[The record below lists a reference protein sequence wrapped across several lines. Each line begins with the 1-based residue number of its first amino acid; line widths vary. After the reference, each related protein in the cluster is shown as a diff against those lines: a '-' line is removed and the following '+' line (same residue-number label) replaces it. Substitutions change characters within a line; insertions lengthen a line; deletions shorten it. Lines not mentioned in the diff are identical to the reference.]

1 MRPPLLL
8 PRDTRGTALVIVLFL
23 IAALAGLVAA
33 TAPLLVDALRTSM
46 SRSAARGTRDAA
58 GSAAAVLGARLASL
72 AAERLGDL
80 AQPDLDALAASVS
93 TLPAPGGGMTL
104 RTGPGETGVVLLRVR
119 RNHPLA
125 YDETP
130 REVWTDQPRRR
141 WDVIPPVGGLVA
153 SQTLDFL
160 VFATVEG
167 AEGAR
172 STARAVVSVSRVPP
186 HQDALYVAG
195 DAEICAAG
203 GSVHRIHGTV
213 RVDGSLR
220 LADCGG
226 TVEYTGGIELTGDLR
241 VDGAP
246 GLHQLA
252 GDAGALPLASLA
264 SGTAELDPDAAAA
277 AWGGRLRMA
286 GALGG
291 RLPATR
297 FATAAVAG
305 SGDCLDFVPGADAA
319 CGGAAAYHP
328 TLQVWGDGS
337 SPAHRCGAGWGGS
350 GCAPALAA
358 LTWTRWPF
366 AGGVDL
372 STARPDPADPGR
384 LWKGLYPD
392 PRREARCT
400 ATVAGTRW
408 RTFRCPGNAWGWALD
423 AGALPVLP
431 GGLLSV
437 ARSAG
442 MPPEANPDGTREV
455 LVVRN
460 SAEIAG
466 PLTIHSQLPV
476 VVVGSFNVVDPKP
489 AMIHAPR
496 ITVLPAEAELALR
509 TTSVWDSVAGTGGGA
524 PRALPLVAQSNVTIY
539 AVLRMQTCRRI
550 GAADHGGSWRAAP
563 AVLGDWSRV
572 GLRIVG
578 AVQVEDRTS
587 DGLACASWG
596 APLNG
601 APPSGTPTL
610 EPRSRELLY
619 DPRLLHPGF
628 QPPGSWTA
636 ANIPAQSASGAPGR
650 TAARQGHATG
660 GTVVLHIRSA
670 GVGGPLKLP
679 AAVPFPG
686 PPPLP
691 SPPPPLPQ

>member
-1 MRPPLLL
+1 MRPAVHL
-8 PRDTRGTALVIVLFL
+8 PRDTRGTTLVIVLFL
-23 IAALAGLVAA
+23 IAGLAGLIAA

-46 SRSAARGTRDAA
+46 SRSAARSAQDAA
-58 GSAAAVLGARLASL
+58 SSAAAVLRARLTSL

-80 AQPDLDALAASVS
+80 GQSDLDALAASVS
-93 TLPAPGGGMTL
+93 SLPAPGGGMTL
-104 RTGPGETGVVLLRVR
+104 LTGPAETGVILHRVR

-130 REVWTDQPRRR
+130 LEAWTDQPRRSY
-141 WDVIPPVGGLVA
+141 DAIPPVGGLTT

-160 VFATVEG
+160 VFATVEAPG
-167 AEGAR
+167 GEKA
-172 STARAVVSVSRVPP
+172 TAREVVSVSRVPP

-195 DAEICAAG
+195 DGEICAAG

-252 GDAGALPLASLA
+252 GDVGSMPLTSLA
-264 SGTAELDPDAAAA
+264 SSTAELDPDVATAP
-277 AWGGRLRMA
+277 WGGRLRMA
-286 GALGG
+286 RAIGG
-291 RLPATR
+291 RLPRTR

-305 SGDCLDFVPGADAA
+305 SGDCLDFAPGGDSA

-328 TLQVWGDGS
+328 TVQVQGNAA
-337 SPAHRCGAGWGGS
+337 SPTYRCGAGYAGGD
-350 GCAPALAA
+350 CAPAVAA
-358 LTWTRWPF
+358 LAWTPWPF
-366 AGGVDL
+366 AGGVDM
-372 STARPDPADPGR
+372 AAAQPDPADPAR

-392 PRREARCT
+392 ARREARCT
-400 ATVAGTRW
+400 ATVAGTSW
-408 RTFRCPGNAWGWALD
+408 RTFRCPGNAWGWTLD

-437 ARSAG
+437 ARSTG
-442 MPPEANPDGTREV
+442 LPPEANPDGTREV
-455 LVVRN
+455 LLVRN
-460 SAEIAG
+460 AAEIAG
-466 PLTIHSQLPV
+466 PLTIHSELPV
-476 VVVGSFNVVDPKP
+476 VLVGSFNVVDPKP

-509 TTSVWDSVAGTGGGA
+509 TTSVWDSVAATGGGA
-524 PRALPLVAQSNVTIY
+524 PRAHPVIAQSNVTIY
-539 AVLRMQTCRRI
+539 AVLRLQTCRRI
-550 GAADHGGSWRAAP
+550 GAADYGGSWRAAP

-572 GLRIVG
+572 GLRVVG
-578 AVQVEDRTS
+578 AVQIEDRTS
-587 DGLACASWG
+587 DGSACGSWG
-596 APLNG
+596 APLNQ

-636 ANIPAQSASGAPGR
+636 ANVPAPSATSAPTR
-650 TAARQGHATG
+650 TAARQAHAIGGTAVLRILSTG
-660 GTVVLHIRSA
+660 GA
-670 GVGGPLKLP
+670 GPLRLP
-679 AAVPFPG
+679 PTVPFLGVHPQPSS

-691 SPPPPLPQ
+691 